1 MLLEI
6 TEPSCVIT
14 EIHQCF
20 WTLTLEML
28 LAVVVLC
35 DY

>member
-1 MLLEI
+1 M
-6 TEPSCVIT
+6 
-14 EIHQCF
+14 F
-20 WTLTLEML
+20 WTQTLEML